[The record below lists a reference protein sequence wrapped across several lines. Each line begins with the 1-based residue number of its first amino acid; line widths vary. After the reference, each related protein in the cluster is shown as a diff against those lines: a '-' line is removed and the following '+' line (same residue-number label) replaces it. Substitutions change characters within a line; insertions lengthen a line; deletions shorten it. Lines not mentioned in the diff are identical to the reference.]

1 MLRWIILTATIIFW
15 GLAFTAIKY
24 AVMYISP
31 ISIATLRF
39 AIADILFLATVLKS
53 KVERGDLPAVFVLGL
68 FGVPVYH
75 ICLNVG
81 ENYISS
87 GVASLIVALAPVFV
101 LILSWIFLK
110 EKIGLG
116 KVVGTV
122 LAFSGIAIIS
132 EPSSGNIF
140 GILLVLI
147 STIAAAIYTT
157 LGKSLMK
164 KYDAI
169 TLTSNAM
176 VLGSLP
182 LLLFLPHSISQV
194 VASLNL
200 DLALSIIFLGVFSTY
215 LGYLGWYYFLK
226 TEEASKASI
235 FLLAI
240 PLVSLVAGNLLLGE
254 ALTIITIAGAL
265 TVIAGILLVIRS

>member
-1 MLRWIILTATIIFW
+1 MLRWIILAATIIFW

-39 AIADILFLATVLKS
+39 AIADVLFFATVLKS
-53 KVERGDLPAVFVLGL
+53 KIERRDLPAVFVLGL
-68 FGVPVYH
+68 FGVPIYH
-75 ICLNVG
+75 ICLNV
-81 ENYISS
+81 EESHISS
-87 GVASLIVALAPVFV
+87 GIASLIVALAPVFV
-101 LILSWIFLK
+101 LVLSWMFLR
-110 EKIGLG
+110 ESISLG
-116 KVVGTV
+116 KVAGTV
-122 LAFSGIAIIS
+122 LAFSGIALIS
-132 EPSSGNIF
+132 KPSSANIL

-147 STIAAAIYTT
+147 STIASAVYIT
-157 LGKSLMK
+157 LGKSLME
-164 KYDAI
+164 KYDAV

-182 LLLFLPHSISQV
+182 LLLFLPHSLSQMS
-194 VASLNL
+194 ANLNF

-215 LGYLGWYYFLK
+215 LGYLGWYYFLR

-240 PLVSLVAGNLLLGE
+240 PLISLVAGNLLLGE
-254 ALTIITIAGAL
+254 ALTVTTVAGAL
-265 TVIAGILLVIRS
+265 TVIVGILLVIRS

>member
-1 MLRWIILTATIIFW
+1 MLKWIILAATIVFW

-39 AIADILFLATVLKS
+39 AIADVLFLATVLKS
-53 KVERGDLPAVFVLGL
+53 KVERGDLPSVFLLGL

-75 ICLNVG
+75 ICLNIG

-87 GVASLIVALAPVFV
+87 GVASLIVALAPAFV
-101 LILSWIFLK
+101 LILSWAFLR
-110 EKIGLG
+110 ERITVG
-116 KVVGTV
+116 KVAGTV
-122 LAFSGIAIIS
+122 LAFSGVVLIS
-132 EPSSGNIF
+132 EPSSGNVL

-157 LGKSLMK
+157 LGKSLMR

-182 LLLFLPHSISQV
+182 LLIFLPHSVSQM
-194 VASLNL
+194 AANMNF
-200 DLALSIIFLGVFSTY
+200 DLAISIVFLGVFSTY

-240 PLVSLVAGNLLLGE
+240 PLVSLAAGNLLLGE
-254 ALTIITIAGAL
+254 ALTVVTIAGAL
-265 TVIAGILLVIRS
+265 AVILGILLVIRS